1 MKDISKL
8 KKGETY
14 RVVKEFADYD
24 KIIHRVGK
32 TWIFEGTNFVP
43 YHSGLS
49 LFIIENGQ
57 NMMYRFQAEPEQ
69 QQEILSNFMDYV
81 ELIKS

>member
-1 MKDISKL
+1 MKDISTL
-8 KKGETY
+8 EKGETY

-24 KIIHRVGK
+24 GIIHKIGK

-49 LFIIENGQ
+49 LFVIENGQ
-57 NMMYRFQAEPEQ
+57 KTMYRFQAEPDE
-69 QQEILSNFMDYV
+69 QQEILDNFMDYV
-81 ELIKS
+81 EINKK